1 MTRKPQKGDA
11 LAELL
16 SAASHKVLSKL
27 VTKLATKSPEFR
39 RECFDFLKAQVSV
52 SEALVQRS
60 EGEAVL
66 ALWFELEPDL
76 EELDMYGG
84 GDYATEDHVAELLDQ
99 IRERLESRKVDA
111 DSRHEILEEIL
122 PFIKSGNAGMD
133 DVLYDVAYATCYDDD
148 DLRSL
153 AQDFEAMNSEWKTA
167 HARGIY
173 RRLGDRDKYLE
184 LRARRME
191 LGADYHDLATF
202 YWDSGEKEKALQVA
216 EDGLC
221 QAKGRM
227 DELRAFV
234 AARAEET
241 GDREKYMALQY
252 DQTID
257 NLTFEKYKAF
267 KDLCSAEEWS
277 LYEPQLLLQL
287 EHAGEGPRLKI
298 RMHRKEYDEALA
310 ILTGGRYPMSS
321 WGGDDQIQAAQ
332 KLEQRYPEEILKY
345 YLSGLGN
352 LDRNAE
358 RKEYTRKAKIMV
370 KVRHVLVDVL
380 GDEAR
385 WDKFARKVK
394 KDNLRRPAFQQEFA
408 MVVPGWREILAK
420 GINGVFAKT
429 AIRKSA

>member
-1 MTRKPQKGDA
+1 MAQKPKKGDA

-16 SAASHKVLSKL
+16 SAASHQILSKL
-27 VTKLATKSPEFR
+27 ILKLATESPNCR
-39 RECFDFLKAQVSV
+39 RACFDFLKTKVSV

-84 GDYATEDHVAELLDQ
+84 GDDVTENHVIDLLDQ
-99 IRERLESRKVDA
+99 IQERLDSKKVDA
-111 DSRHEILEEIL
+111 DSRHEILDLTL
-122 PFIKSGNAGMD
+122 PFIESGNAGMD
-133 DVLYDVAYATCYDDD
+133 DMLYDVAYATCYDDD

-153 AQDFEAMNSEWKTA
+153 AQDFEAMNSEWKTD
-167 HARGIY
+167 HARRIY

-184 LRARRME
+184 LRTQRLE
-191 LGADYHDLATF
+191 YGADYHDLATF

-216 EDGLC
+216 EDGLR
-221 QAKGRM
+221 QAQGRM

-257 NLTFEKYKAF
+257 VLTFEKYKAF
-267 KDLCSAEEWS
+267 KELCSVKEWC
-277 LYEPQLLLQL
+277 LFEPQLLLQL
-287 EHAGEGPRLKI
+287 KHAGEGNRLKI

-310 ILTGGRYPMSS
+310 ILTEGRYPMSS
-321 WGGDDQIQAAQ
+321 WGSEYHIQVAQ
-332 KLEQRYPEEILKY
+332 ELEKRYPEKILKY
-345 YLSGLGN
+345 YLSGLGH
-352 LDRNAE
+352 LDCNAD
-358 RKEYTRKAKIMV
+358 RKEYTRKAKVMV

-380 GDEAR
+380 GDAAR
-385 WDKFARKVK
+385 WEKFARQVK
-394 KDNLRRPAFQQEFA
+394 RDNLRRPAFQQEFA
-408 MVVPGWREILAK
+408 HLVPGWRELL
-420 GINGVFAKT
+420 G
-429 AIRKSA
+429 